1 MTVNFL
7 IRWSKKWRKIA
18 ASIPSNDKRF
28 ERAVKN
34 LRWINIELSQIEKT
48 LRKAPAPKHY

>member
-48 LRKAPAPKHY
+48 LRKNKWPYFK